1 MIFVIKVGI
10 LFLND
15 LELIMRFKKISCLLL
30 PPLFIFS
37 TSIYAGNTSKEQEI
51 KKLVDQNF
59 KPLLDKYNVP
69 GMAVGVIQN
78 NKKYEMYYGLQSVQ
92 DKKAVNS
99 STIFELGSVSKLFTA
114 TAGGYAKTKGTISFK
129 DTPGKYWK
137 ELKNTPID
145 QVNLLQLATYT
156 SGNLGLQFPDEVQT
170 DQQVLTFFKDWKPK
184 NSIGEYRQYSN
195 PSIGLFGKVVALSM
209 NKPFD
214 QVLEKT
220 IFPDLGLKHSYVNVP
235 KTQMQNYAFGYN
247 QENQPIR
254 VNPGPLD
261 APAYGVKSTL
271 PDMLKF
277 INANLNT
284 QKYPKDIQRAINET
298 HQGFYQVG
306 TMYQALGWE
315 EFSYPAPLQ
324 TLLDSN
330 SEQIVMKPNKVTAIS
345 KEPSVKMFHKTG
357 STNGFGTYVV
367 FIPKENI
374 GLVMLTNK
382 RIPNEERIKAAYA
395 VLNAIK
401 K

>member
-1 MIFVIKVGI
+1 
-10 LFLND
+10 
-15 LELIMRFKKISCLLL
+15 MRFKKISCLLL
-30 PPLFIFS
+30 SPLFIFS
-37 TSIYAGNTSKEQEI
+37 TSIYAGNTPKDQEI

-59 KPLLDKYNVP
+59 KPLLEKYDVP

-114 TAGGYAKTKGTISFK
+114 TAGGYAKNKGKISFDDK
-129 DTPGKYWK
+129 PGKYWK

-156 SGNLGLQFPDEVQT
+156 SGNLALQFPDEVKT

-220 IFPDLGLKHSYVNVP
+220 IFPELGLKYSYVNVP
-235 KTQMQNYAFGYN
+235 KTQIQNYAFGYN

-277 INANLNT
+277 IHANLNP
-284 QKYPKDIQRAINET
+284 QKYPADIQRAINET
-298 HQGFYQVG
+298 HQGFYQVN

-315 EFSYPAPLQ
+315 EFSYPATLQ

-345 KEPSVKMFHKTG
+345 KEPSVKMYHKTG

>member
-1 MIFVIKVGI
+1 
-10 LFLND
+10 
-15 LELIMRFKKISCLLL
+15 MRFKKISCLLL
-30 PPLFIFS
+30 SPLFIFS
-37 TSIYAGNTSKEQEI
+37 TSIYAGNTPKDQEI

-59 KPLLDKYNVP
+59 KPLLEKYDVP

-114 TAGGYAKTKGTISFK
+114 TAGGYAKNKGKISFD

-156 SGNLGLQFPDEVQT
+156 SGNLALQFPDEVKT

-220 IFPDLGLKHSYVNVP
+220 IFPALGLKHSYVNVP

-261 APAYGVKSTL
+261 APAYSVKSTL
-271 PDMLKF
+271 PDMLSF
-277 INANLNT
+277 IHANLNP
-284 QKYPKDIQRAINET
+284 QKYPADIQRAINET
-298 HQGFYQVG
+298 HQGRYQVN

-315 EFSYPAPLQ
+315 EFSYPATLQ

-330 SEQIVMKPNKVTAIS
+330 SEQIVMKPNKVIAIS
-345 KEPSVKMFHKTG
+345 KEPSVKMYHKTG
-357 STNGFGTYVV
+357 STTGFGTYVV

>member
-1 MIFVIKVGI
+1 
-10 LFLND
+10 
-15 LELIMRFKKISCLLL
+15 MRFKKISCLLL
-30 PPLFIFS
+30 SPLFIFS
-37 TSIYAGNTSKEQEI
+37 TSIYAGNTPKDQEI

-59 KPLLDKYNVP
+59 KPLLEKYDVP

-114 TAGGYAKTKGTISFK
+114 TAGGYAKNKGKISFEDK
-129 DTPGKYWK
+129 PGKYWK

-156 SGNLGLQFPDEVQT
+156 SGNLALQFPDEVQT
-170 DQQVLTFFKDWKPK
+170 DQQVLTFFKDWQPK
-184 NSIGEYRQYSN
+184 NPIGEYRQYSN

-220 IFPDLGLKHSYVNVP
+220 IFPALGLKHSYVNVP

-271 PDMLKF
+271 PDMLSF
-277 INANLNT
+277 IHANLNP
-284 QKYPKDIQRAINET
+284 QKYPADIQRAINET
-298 HQGFYQVG
+298 HQGRYQVN

-315 EFSYPAPLQ
+315 EFSYPVTLQ

-345 KEPSVKMFHKTG
+345 KEPSVKMYHKTG

-395 VLNAIK
+395 VLSAIK

>member
-1 MIFVIKVGI
+1 
-10 LFLND
+10 
-15 LELIMRFKKISCLLL
+15 MRFNKISCLLL
-30 PPLFIFS
+30 SPLFIFN
-37 TSIYAGNTSKEQEI
+37 TSIYAGNTPKEQEI

-59 KPLLDKYNVP
+59 KPLLEKYDVP
-69 GMAVGVIQN
+69 GMAVGIIQN
-78 NKKYEMYYGLQSVQ
+78 NKKYETYYGLQSVQ

-99 STIFELGSVSKLFTA
+99 NTIFELGSVSKLFTA

-195 PSIGLFGKVVALSM
+195 PSIGLFGKIVALSM
-209 NKPFD
+209 NKPFG

-220 IFPDLGLKHSYVNVP
+220 IFPDLGLKQSYVNVP

-271 PDMLKF
+271 PDMLSF
-277 INANLNT
+277 VNANLNP
-284 QKYPKDIQRAINET
+284 QKYPADIQRAINET

-345 KEPSVKMFHKTG
+345 REPSVKMFHKTG

>member
-1 MIFVIKVGI
+1 
-10 LFLND
+10 
-15 LELIMRFKKISCLLL
+15 MRFKKISCLLL
-30 PPLFIFS
+30 SPLFIFS
-37 TSIYAGNTSKEQEI
+37 TSIYAGNTPKDQEI

-59 KPLLDKYNVP
+59 KPLLEKYDVP

-114 TAGGYAKTKGTISFK
+114 TAGGYAKNKGKISFDDK
-129 DTPGKYWK
+129 PGKYWK

-156 SGNLGLQFPDEVQT
+156 SGNLALQFPDEVQT
-170 DQQVLTFFKDWKPK
+170 DQQVLTFFKDWQPK
-184 NSIGEYRQYSN
+184 NPIGEYRQYSN

-214 QVLEKT
+214 QVLEET
-220 IFPDLGLKHSYVNVP
+220 IFPALGLKHSYVNVP

-271 PDMLKF
+271 PDMLSF
-277 INANLNT
+277 IHANLNP
-284 QKYPKDIQRAINET
+284 QKYPADIQRVINET
-298 HQGFYQVG
+298 HQGFYQVN

-315 EFSYPAPLQ
+315 EFSYPATLQ

-345 KEPSVKMFHKTG
+345 KEPSVKMYHKTG

>member
-1 MIFVIKVGI
+1 MQ
-10 LFLND
+10 
-15 LELIMRFKKISCLLL
+15 FKKISCLLL
-30 PPLFIFS
+30 SPLFIFS
-37 TSIYAGNTSKEQEI
+37 TSIYADNTPKDQEI

-59 KPLLDKYNVP
+59 KPLLEKYDVP

-92 DKKAVNS
+92 DKKAVNR

-114 TAGGYAKTKGTISFK
+114 TAGGYAKNKGKISFD

-156 SGNLGLQFPDEVQT
+156 SGNLALQFPDEVQT
-170 DQQVLTFFKDWKPK
+170 DQQVLTFFKDWQPK
-184 NSIGEYRQYSN
+184 NPIGEYRQYSN

-220 IFPDLGLKHSYVNVP
+220 IFPALGLKHSYVNVP

-271 PDMLKF
+271 PDMLSF
-277 INANLNT
+277 IHANLNP
-284 QKYPKDIQRAINET
+284 QKYPADIQRAINET
-298 HQGFYQVG
+298 HQGFYQVN

-315 EFSYPAPLQ
+315 EFSYPATLQ

-345 KEPSVKMFHKTG
+345 KEPSVKMYHKTG

>member
-1 MIFVIKVGI
+1 
-10 LFLND
+10 
-15 LELIMRFKKISCLLL
+15 MRFKKISCLLFS
-30 PPLFIFS
+30 PLFIFS
-37 TSIYAGNTSKEQEI
+37 TSIYAGNTPKDREI

-59 KPLLDKYNVP
+59 KPLLDKYDVP

-78 NKKYEMYYGLQSVQ
+78 NKKYETYYGLQSVQ
-92 DKKAVNS
+92 DKKSVSS

-114 TAGGYAKTKGTISFK
+114 TAGGYAKNKGKISFD

-156 SGNLGLQFPDEVQT
+156 SGNLALQFPDEVQT
-170 DQQVLTFFKDWKPK
+170 DQQVLTFFKEWKPK
-184 NSIGEYRQYSN
+184 NPIGEYRQYSN

-220 IFPDLGLKHSYVNVP
+220 IFPGLGLKHSYVNVP

-271 PDMLKF
+271 PDMLSF
-277 INANLNT
+277 INANINP
-284 QKYPKDIQRAINET
+284 QKYPKDTQRAINET

-357 STNGFGTYVV
+357 STNGFGSYVV

>member
-1 MIFVIKVGI
+1 
-10 LFLND
+10 
-15 LELIMRFKKISCLLL
+15 MRFKKISCLLL
-30 PPLFIFS
+30 SPLFIFS
-37 TSIYAGNTSKEQEI
+37 TSIYAGNTPKDQEI

-59 KPLLDKYNVP
+59 KPLLEKYDVP

-114 TAGGYAKTKGTISFK
+114 TAGAYAKNKGKISFN

-137 ELKNTPID
+137 ELKNTPFD

-156 SGNLGLQFPDEVQT
+156 SGNLALQFPDEVKT

-184 NSIGEYRQYSN
+184 NPIGEYRQYSN

-209 NKPFD
+209 NKSFD

-220 IFPDLGLKHSYVNVP
+220 IFPALGLKHSYVNVP

-271 PDMLKF
+271 PDMLSF
-277 INANLNT
+277 IHANLNP
-284 QKYPKDIQRAINET
+284 QKYPADIQRAINET
-298 HQGFYQVG
+298 HQGRYQVN

-345 KEPSVKMFHKTG
+345 KEPSVKMYHKTG

>member
-1 MIFVIKVGI
+1 
-10 LFLND
+10 
-15 LELIMRFKKISCLLL
+15 MRFKKISCLLL
-30 PPLFIFS
+30 SPLFIFS
-37 TSIYAGNTSKEQEI
+37 TSIYAGNTPKDQEI

-59 KPLLDKYNVP
+59 KPLLEKYDVP
-69 GMAVGVIQN
+69 GNRVGVIQN

-114 TAGGYAKTKGTISFK
+114 TAGGYAKNKGKISFD

-156 SGNLGLQFPDEVQT
+156 SGNLALQFPDEVKT

-220 IFPDLGLKHSYVNVP
+220 IFPALGLKHSYVNVP

-261 APAYGVKSTL
+261 APAYSVKSTL
-271 PDMLKF
+271 PDMLSF
-277 INANLNT
+277 IHANLNP
-284 QKYPKDIQRAINET
+284 QKYPADIQRAINET
-298 HQGFYQVG
+298 HQGRYQVN

-315 EFSYPAPLQ
+315 EFSYPATLQ

-345 KEPSVKMFHKTG
+345 KEPSVKMYHKTG
-357 STNGFGTYVV
+357 STTGFGTYVV

>member
-1 MIFVIKVGI
+1 MQ
-10 LFLND
+10 
-15 LELIMRFKKISCLLL
+15 FKKISCLLL
-30 PPLFIFS
+30 SPLFIFS
-37 TSIYAGNTSKEQEI
+37 TSIYADNTPKDQEI

-59 KPLLDKYNVP
+59 KPLLEKYDVP

-92 DKKAVNS
+92 DKKAVNR

-114 TAGGYAKTKGTISFK
+114 TAGGYAKNKGKISFD

-156 SGNLGLQFPDEVQT
+156 SGNLALQFPDEVQT

-184 NSIGEYRQYSN
+184 NPIGEYRQYSN

-220 IFPDLGLKHSYVNVP
+220 IFPALGLKHSYVNVP

-261 APAYGVKSTL
+261 APAYGVPAYGVKSTL
-271 PDMLKF
+271 PDMLSF
-277 INANLNT
+277 IHANLNP
-284 QKYPKDIQRAINET
+284 QKYPADIQRAINET
-298 HQGFYQVG
+298 HQGFYQVN

-315 EFSYPAPLQ
+315 EFSYPATLQ

-345 KEPSVKMFHKTG
+345 KEPSVKMYHKTG

-395 VLNAIK
+395 VLDAIK

>member
-1 MIFVIKVGI
+1 
-10 LFLND
+10 
-15 LELIMRFKKISCLLL
+15 MRFKKISCLLL
-30 PPLFIFS
+30 SPLFIFS
-37 TSIYAGNTSKEQEI
+37 TSIYAGNTPKDQEI

-59 KPLLDKYNVP
+59 KPLLEKYDVP

-114 TAGGYAKTKGTISFK
+114 TAGAYAKNKGKISFN

-156 SGNLGLQFPDEVQT
+156 SGNLALQFPDEVKT

-184 NSIGEYRQYSN
+184 NPIGEYRQYSN

-209 NKPFD
+209 NKSFD

-220 IFPDLGLKHSYVNVP
+220 IFPAIGLKHSYVNVP

-271 PDMLKF
+271 PDMLSF
-277 INANLNT
+277 IHANLNP
-284 QKYPKDIQRAINET
+284 QKYPADIQRAINET
-298 HQGFYQVG
+298 HQGRYQVN

-345 KEPSVKMFHKTG
+345 KEPSVKMYHKTG

>member
-1 MIFVIKVGI
+1 
-10 LFLND
+10 
-15 LELIMRFKKISCLLL
+15 MRFNKISCLLL
-30 PPLFIFS
+30 SPLFIFN
-37 TSIYAGNTSKEQEI
+37 TSIYAGNTPKEQEI

-59 KPLLDKYNVP
+59 KPLLEKYDVP

-78 NKKYEMYYGLQSVQ
+78 NKKYETYYGLQSVQ

-271 PDMLKF
+271 PDMLSF
-277 INANLNT
+277 VNANLNP
-284 QKYPKDIQRAINET
+284 QKYPADIQRAINET

>member
-1 MIFVIKVGI
+1 
-10 LFLND
+10 
-15 LELIMRFKKISCLLL
+15 MRFKKISCLLL
-30 PPLFIFS
+30 SPLFIFS
-37 TSIYAGNTSKEQEI
+37 TSIYAGNTPKDQEI

-59 KPLLDKYNVP
+59 KPLLEKYDVP

-114 TAGGYAKTKGTISFK
+114 TAGGYAKNKGKISFD

-156 SGNLGLQFPDEVQT
+156 SGNLALQFPDEVKT

-184 NSIGEYRQYSN
+184 NSIGEYLQYSN

-220 IFPDLGLKHSYVNVP
+220 IFPALGLKHSYVNVP

-261 APAYGVKSTL
+261 APAYSVKSTL
-271 PDMLKF
+271 PDMLSF
-277 INANLNT
+277 IHANLNP
-284 QKYPKDIQRAINET
+284 QKYPADIQRAINET
-298 HQGFYQVG
+298 HQGRYQVN

-315 EFSYPAPLQ
+315 EFSYPATLQ

-345 KEPSVKMFHKTG
+345 KEPSVKMYHKTG
-357 STNGFGTYVV
+357 STTGFGTYVV

-382 RIPNEERIKAAYA
+382 RIPIEERIKAAYA

>member
-1 MIFVIKVGI
+1 
-10 LFLND
+10 
-15 LELIMRFKKISCLLL
+15 MRFKKISCLLL
-30 PPLFIFS
+30 SPLFIFS
-37 TSIYAGNTSKEQEI
+37 TSIYADNTPKDQEI

-59 KPLLDKYNVP
+59 KPLLDKYDVP

-92 DKKAVNS
+92 DKKTVNS

-114 TAGGYAKTKGTISFK
+114 TAGAYAKNKGKISFD

-145 QVNLLQLATYT
+145 QVNLLLLATYT
-156 SGNLGLQFPDEVQT
+156 SGNLALQFPDEVQT

-184 NSIGEYRQYSN
+184 NPIGEYRQYSN

-214 QVLEKT
+214 QALEKT
-220 IFPDLGLKHSYVNVP
+220 IFPGLGLKHSYVNVP

-277 INANLNT
+277 IHANLNP
-284 QKYPKDIQRAINET
+284 QKYPADIQRAINET
-298 HQGFYQVG
+298 HQGRYQVN

-315 EFSYPAPLQ
+315 EFSYPATLQ

-345 KEPSVKMFHKTG
+345 KEPSVKMYHKTG

>member
-1 MIFVIKVGI
+1 
-10 LFLND
+10 
-15 LELIMRFKKISCLLL
+15 
-30 PPLFIFS
+30 
-37 TSIYAGNTSKEQEI
+37 
-51 KKLVDQNF
+51 KLVDQNF
-59 KPLLDKYNVP
+59 KPLLEKYDVP

-114 TAGGYAKTKGTISFK
+114 TAGGYAKNKGKISFD

-156 SGNLGLQFPDEVQT
+156 SGNLALQFPDEVKT

-220 IFPDLGLKHSYVNVP
+220 IFPALGLKHSYVNVP

-261 APAYGVKSTL
+261 APAYDAPAYGVKSTL
-271 PDMLKF
+271 PDMLSF
-277 INANLNT
+277 IHANLNP
-284 QKYPKDIQRAINET
+284 QKYPADIQRAINET
-298 HQGFYQVG
+298 HQGRYQVN

-315 EFSYPAPLQ
+315 EFSYPATLQ

-345 KEPSVKMFHKTG
+345 KEPSVKMYHKTG
-357 STNGFGTYVV
+357 STTGFGTYVV

>member
-1 MIFVIKVGI
+1 
-10 LFLND
+10 
-15 LELIMRFKKISCLLL
+15 MRFKKISCLLL
-30 PPLFIFS
+30 SPLFIFS
-37 TSIYAGNTSKEQEI
+37 TSIYAGNTPKDQEI

-59 KPLLDKYNVP
+59 KPLLEKYDVRP
-69 GMAVGVIQN
+69 MAVGVIQN

-114 TAGGYAKTKGTISFK
+114 TAGGYAKNKGKISFD

-156 SGNLGLQFPDEVQT
+156 SGNLALQFPDEVKT

-220 IFPDLGLKHSYVNVP
+220 IFPALGLKHSYVNVP

-261 APAYGVKSTL
+261 APAYSVKSTL
-271 PDMLKF
+271 PDMLSF
-277 INANLNT
+277 IHANLNP
-284 QKYPKDIQRAINET
+284 QKYPADIQRAINET
-298 HQGFYQVG
+298 HQGRYQVN

-315 EFSYPAPLQ
+315 EFSYPATLQ

-345 KEPSVKMFHKTG
+345 KEPSVKMYHKTG
-357 STNGFGTYVV
+357 STTGFGTYVV

>member
-1 MIFVIKVGI
+1 MQ
-10 LFLND
+10 
-15 LELIMRFKKISCLLL
+15 FKKISCLLL

-37 TSIYAGNTSKEQEI
+37 SSIYAGNTPKEQEI

-59 KPLLDKYNVP
+59 KPLLEKYDVP

-78 NKKYEMYYGLQSVQ
+78 NKKYEMYYGLQSIQ

-114 TAGGYAKTKGTISFK
+114 TAGGYAKTKGTISFD

-156 SGNLGLQFPDEVQT
+156 SGNLALQFPDEVKT
-170 DQQVLTFFKDWKPK
+170 DQQVLTFFKEWKPK

-271 PDMLKF
+271 PDMLSF
-277 INANLNT
+277 INANLNP
-284 QKYPKDIQRAINET
+284 QKYPADIQRAINET

>member
-1 MIFVIKVGI
+1 
-10 LFLND
+10 
-15 LELIMRFKKISCLLL
+15 MRFKKISCLLL
-30 PPLFIFS
+30 SPLFIFS
-37 TSIYAGNTSKEQEI
+37 TSIYAGNTPKDQEI

-59 KPLLDKYNVP
+59 KPLLEKYDVP

-78 NKKYEMYYGLQSVQ
+78 NKKYEMFYGLQSVQ

-114 TAGGYAKTKGTISFK
+114 TAGGYAKNKGKISFD

-156 SGNLGLQFPDEVQT
+156 SGNLALQFPDEVKT

-220 IFPDLGLKHSYVNVP
+220 IFPALGLKHSYVNVP

-261 APAYGVKSTL
+261 APAYSVKSTL
-271 PDMLKF
+271 PDMLSF
-277 INANLNT
+277 IHANLNP
-284 QKYPKDIQRAINET
+284 QKYPADIQRAINET
-298 HQGFYQVG
+298 HQGRYQVN

-315 EFSYPAPLQ
+315 EFSYPATLQ

-345 KEPSVKMFHKTG
+345 KEPSVKMYHKTG
-357 STNGFGTYVV
+357 STTGFGTYVV

>member
-1 MIFVIKVGI
+1 
-10 LFLND
+10 
-15 LELIMRFKKISCLLL
+15 MRFKKISCLLL
-30 PPLFIFS
+30 SPLFIFS
-37 TSIYAGNTSKEQEI
+37 TSIYAGNTPKDQEI

-59 KPLLDKYNVP
+59 KPLLEKYDVP

-114 TAGGYAKTKGTISFK
+114 TAGGYAKNKGKISFDDK
-129 DTPGKYWK
+129 PGKYWK

-156 SGNLGLQFPDEVQT
+156 SGNLALQFPDEVQT
-170 DQQVLTFFKDWKPK
+170 DQQVLTFFKDWQPK
-184 NSIGEYRQYSN
+184 NPIGEYRQYSN

-214 QVLEKT
+214 QVLEET
-220 IFPDLGLKHSYVNVP
+220 IFPALGLKHSYVNVP

-271 PDMLKF
+271 PDMLSF
-277 INANLNT
+277 IHANLNPE
-284 QKYPKDIQRAINET
+284 KYPADIQKAINET
-298 HQGFYQVG
+298 HQGRYQVN

-315 EFSYPAPLQ
+315 EFSYPATLQ

-345 KEPSVKMFHKTG
+345 KEPSVKMYHKTG

-395 VLNAIK
+395 VLSAIK

>member
-1 MIFVIKVGI
+1 
-10 LFLND
+10 
-15 LELIMRFKKISCLLL
+15 MRFKKISCLLL
-30 PPLFIFS
+30 SPLFIFS
-37 TSIYAGNTSKEQEI
+37 TSIYAGNTPKDQEI

-59 KPLLDKYNVP
+59 KPLLEKYDVP

-114 TAGGYAKTKGTISFK
+114 TAGGYAKNKGKISFD

-156 SGNLGLQFPDEVQT
+156 SGNLALQFPDEVKT

-220 IFPDLGLKHSYVNVP
+220 IFPALGLKHSYVNVP

-271 PDMLKF
+271 PDMLSF
-277 INANLNT
+277 IHANLNP
-284 QKYPKDIQRAINET
+284 QKYPADIQRAINET
-298 HQGFYQVG
+298 HQGRYQVN

-315 EFSYPAPLQ
+315 EFSYPATLQ

-345 KEPSVKMFHKTG
+345 KEPSVKMYHKTG

-374 GLVMLTNK
+374 CLVMLTNK

>member
-1 MIFVIKVGI
+1 
-10 LFLND
+10 
-15 LELIMRFKKISCLLL
+15 MRFQKISCLLL
-30 PPLFIFS
+30 SPLFIFS
-37 TSIYAGNTSKEQEI
+37 TSIYAGNTLKEQEI

-59 KPLLDKYNVP
+59 KPLLEKYNVP
-69 GMAVGVIQN
+69 GMAVGIIQN
-78 NKKYEMYYGLQSVQ
+78 NKKYETYYGLQSVQ

-114 TAGGYAKTKGTISFK
+114 TAGGYAKTKGTLSFE

-156 SGNLGLQFPDEVQT
+156 SGNLALQFPDEVKT
-170 DQQVLTFFKDWKPK
+170 DQQVLTFFKEWKPK
-184 NSIGEYRQYSN
+184 NPIGEYRQYSN

-235 KTQMQNYAFGYN
+235 KLQMQNYAFGYN

-271 PDMLKF
+271 PDMLSF
-277 INANLNT
+277 INANLNP
-284 QKYPKDIQRAINET
+284 QKYPADIQRAINET

>member
-1 MIFVIKVGI
+1 
-10 LFLND
+10 
-15 LELIMRFKKISCLLL
+15 MRFKKISCLLL
-30 PPLFIFS
+30 SPLFIFS
-37 TSIYAGNTSKEQEI
+37 TSIYAGNTPKDQEI

-59 KPLLDKYNVP
+59 KPLLEKYDVP

-114 TAGGYAKTKGTISFK
+114 TAGGYAKNKGKISFD

-156 SGNLGLQFPDEVQT
+156 SGNLALQFPDEVKT

-220 IFPDLGLKHSYVNVP
+220 IFPALGLKHSYVNVP

-261 APAYGVKSTL
+261 APAYSVKSTL
-271 PDMLKF
+271 PDMLSF
-277 INANLNT
+277 IHANLNP
-284 QKYPKDIQRAINET
+284 QKYPADIQRAINET
-298 HQGFYQVG
+298 HQGRYQVN

-315 EFSYPAPLQ
+315 EFSYPATLQ

-345 KEPSVKMFHKTG
+345 KEPSVKMYHKTG
-357 STNGFGTYVV
+357 STTGFGTYVV

-374 GLVMLTNK
+374 GLVMLSNK

>member
-1 MIFVIKVGI
+1 
-10 LFLND
+10 
-15 LELIMRFKKISCLLL
+15 MRFKKISCLLL
-30 PPLFIFS
+30 SPLFIFS
-37 TSIYAGNTSKEQEI
+37 TSIYAGNTPKDQEI

-59 KPLLDKYNVP
+59 KPLLEKYDVP

-114 TAGGYAKTKGTISFK
+114 TAGGYAKNKGKISFD

-156 SGNLGLQFPDEVQT
+156 SGNLALQFPDEVKT

-220 IFPDLGLKHSYVNVP
+220 IFPALGLKHSYVNVP

-261 APAYGVKSTL
+261 APAYSVKSTL
-271 PDMLKF
+271 PDMLSF
-277 INANLNT
+277 IHANLNP
-284 QKYPKDIQRAINET
+284 QKYPADIQRAINET
-298 HQGFYQVG
+298 HQGRYQVN

-315 EFSYPAPLQ
+315 EFSYPATLQ

-345 KEPSVKMFHKTG
+345 KEPAVKMYHKTG
-357 STNGFGTYVV
+357 STTGFGTYVV

>member
-1 MIFVIKVGI
+1 
-10 LFLND
+10 
-15 LELIMRFKKISCLLL
+15 MRFKKISCLLL
-30 PPLFIFS
+30 SPLFIFS
-37 TSIYAGNTSKEQEI
+37 TSIYAGNTPKDQEI

-59 KPLLDKYNVP
+59 KPLLEKYDVP

-114 TAGGYAKTKGTISFK
+114 TAGGYAKNKGKISFD

-156 SGNLGLQFPDEVQT
+156 SGNLALQFPDEVKT

-195 PSIGLFGKVVALSM
+195 PSIGLFGKVVAFSM

-220 IFPDLGLKHSYVNVP
+220 IFPALGLKHSYVNVP

-261 APAYGVKSTL
+261 ALAYGVKSTL
-271 PDMLKF
+271 PDMLSF
-277 INANLNT
+277 IHANLNP
-284 QKYPKDIQRAINET
+284 QKYPADIQRAINET
-298 HQGFYQVG
+298 HQGRYQVN

-315 EFSYPAPLQ
+315 EFSYPATLQ

-345 KEPSVKMFHKTG
+345 KEPSVKMYHKTG
-357 STNGFGTYVV
+357 STTGFGTYVV

>member
-1 MIFVIKVGI
+1 
-10 LFLND
+10 
-15 LELIMRFKKISCLLL
+15 MRFKKISCLLL
-30 PPLFIFS
+30 SPLFIFS
-37 TSIYAGNTSKEQEI
+37 TSIYADNTPKDQEI

-59 KPLLDKYNVP
+59 KPLLDKYDVP

-78 NKKYEMYYGLQSVQ
+78 NKKYETYYGLQSVQ
-92 DKKAVNS
+92 DKKSVSS

-114 TAGGYAKTKGTISFK
+114 TAGGYAKNKGKISFD

-156 SGNLGLQFPDEVQT
+156 SGNLALQFPDEVQT
-170 DQQVLTFFKDWKPK
+170 DQQVLTFFKEWKPK
-184 NSIGEYRQYSN
+184 NPIGEYRQYSN

-220 IFPDLGLKHSYVNVP
+220 IFPGLGLKHSYVNVP

-271 PDMLKF
+271 PDMLSF
-277 INANLNT
+277 INANINP
-284 QKYPKDIQRAINET
+284 QKYPADIQRAINET

-345 KEPSVKMFHKTG
+345 KEPSIKMFHKTG

>member
-1 MIFVIKVGI
+1 
-10 LFLND
+10 
-15 LELIMRFKKISCLLL
+15 MRFNKISCLLL
-30 PPLFIFS
+30 SPLFIFN
-37 TSIYAGNTSKEQEI
+37 TSIYAGNTPKEQEI

-59 KPLLDKYNVP
+59 KPLLEKYNVP

-78 NKKYEMYYGLQSVQ
+78 NKKYETYYGLQSVQ

-99 STIFELGSVSKLFTA
+99 NTIFELGSVSKLFTA

-129 DTPGKYWK
+129 DTAGKYWK

-271 PDMLKF
+271 PDMLSF
-277 INANLNT
+277 VNANLNPL
-284 QKYPKDIQRAINET
+284 KYPKDIQRAINET

-345 KEPSVKMFHKTG
+345 KEPSVKIFHKTG

>member
-1 MIFVIKVGI
+1 MQ
-10 LFLND
+10 
-15 LELIMRFKKISCLLL
+15 FKKISCLLL

-37 TSIYAGNTSKEQEI
+37 TSIYAGNTPKEQEI
-51 KKLVDQNF
+51 KKLIDQNF
-59 KPLLDKYNVP
+59 KPLLDKYDVP

-114 TAGGYAKTKGTISFK
+114 TAGGYAKTKGTLSFD

-137 ELKNTPID
+137 ELKNTSID

-156 SGNLGLQFPDEVQT
+156 SGNLALQFPDEVKT

-184 NSIGEYRQYSN
+184 NPIGEYRQYSN

-214 QVLEKT
+214 QVLENT
-220 IFPDLGLKHSYVNVP
+220 IFPELGLKHSYVNVP

-277 INANLNT
+277 INANLNP
-284 QKYPKDIQRAINET
+284 QKYTADIQRAINET
-298 HQGFYQVG
+298 HQAFYQVG

>member
-1 MIFVIKVGI
+1 
-10 LFLND
+10 
-15 LELIMRFKKISCLLL
+15 MRFKKISCLLL
-30 PPLFIFS
+30 SPLFIFS
-37 TSIYAGNTSKEQEI
+37 TSIYAGNTPKDQEI

-59 KPLLDKYNVP
+59 KPLLEKYDVP

-114 TAGGYAKTKGTISFK
+114 TAGGYAKNKGKISFD

-156 SGNLGLQFPDEVQT
+156 SGNLALQFPDEVKT

-220 IFPDLGLKHSYVNVP
+220 IFPALGLKHSYVNVP

-261 APAYGVKSTL
+261 APAYSVKSTL
-271 PDMLKF
+271 PDMLSF
-277 INANLNT
+277 IHANLNP
-284 QKYPKDIQRAINET
+284 QKYPADIQRAINET
-298 HQGFYQVG
+298 HQGRYQVN

-315 EFSYPAPLQ
+315 EFSYPATLQ

-345 KEPSVKMFHKTG
+345 KEPSVKMYHKTG
-357 STNGFGTYVV
+357 STTGFGTYVV
-367 FIPKENI
+367 FIPKEKI

>member
-1 MIFVIKVGI
+1 
-10 LFLND
+10 
-15 LELIMRFKKISCLLL
+15 MRFKKISCLLL
-30 PPLFIFS
+30 SPLFIFS
-37 TSIYAGNTSKEQEI
+37 TSIYADNTPKDQEI

-59 KPLLDKYNVP
+59 KPLLEKYDVP

-99 STIFELGSVSKLFTA
+99 NTIFELGSVSKLFTA
-114 TAGGYAKTKGTISFK
+114 TAGGYAKNKGKISFD

-156 SGNLGLQFPDEVQT
+156 SGNLALQFPDEVQT

-184 NSIGEYRQYSN
+184 NPIGEYRQYSN

-220 IFPDLGLKHSYVNVP
+220 IFPALGLKHSYVNVP

-271 PDMLKF
+271 PDMLSF
-277 INANLNT
+277 IHANLNP
-284 QKYPKDIQRAINET
+284 QKYPTDIQRAINET
-298 HQGFYQVG
+298 HQGRYQVN

-315 EFSYPAPLQ
+315 EFSYPATLQ

-345 KEPSVKMFHKTG
+345 KEPSVKMYHKTG

-382 RIPNEERIKAAYA
+382 RIPNEERIKAAYV
-395 VLNAIK
+395 VLDAIK

>member
-1 MIFVIKVGI
+1 
-10 LFLND
+10 
-15 LELIMRFKKISCLLL
+15 MRFKKISCLLL
-30 PPLFIFS
+30 SPLFIFS
-37 TSIYAGNTSKEQEI
+37 TSIYADNTPKDQEI

-59 KPLLDKYNVP
+59 KPLLEKYDVP

-114 TAGGYAKTKGTISFK
+114 TAGGYAKNKGKISFD

-156 SGNLGLQFPDEVQT
+156 SGNLALQFPDEVQT
-170 DQQVLTFFKDWKPK
+170 DQQVLTFFKDWQPK
-184 NSIGEYRQYSN
+184 NPIGEYRQYSN

-220 IFPDLGLKHSYVNVP
+220 IFPALGLKHSYVNVP

-261 APAYGVKSTL
+261 APAYGVPAYGVKSTL
-271 PDMLKF
+271 PDMLSF
-277 INANLNT
+277 IHANLNP
-284 QKYPKDIQRAINET
+284 QKYPADIQRAINET
-298 HQGFYQVG
+298 HQGFYQVN

-315 EFSYPAPLQ
+315 EFSYPATLQ

-345 KEPSVKMFHKTG
+345 KEPSVKMYHKTG
-357 STNGFGTYVV
+357 STTGFGTYVV

-401 K
+401 E

>member
-1 MIFVIKVGI
+1 
-10 LFLND
+10 
-15 LELIMRFKKISCLLL
+15 RFKKISCLLL
-30 PPLFIFS
+30 SPLFIFS
-37 TSIYAGNTSKEQEI
+37 TSIYAGNTPKDQEI

-59 KPLLDKYNVP
+59 KPLLEKYDVP

-114 TAGGYAKTKGTISFK
+114 TAGGYAKNKGKISFD

-156 SGNLGLQFPDEVQT
+156 SGNLALQFPDEVKT

-220 IFPDLGLKHSYVNVP
+220 IFPALGLKHSYVNVP

-261 APAYGVKSTL
+261 APAYSVKSTL
-271 PDMLKF
+271 PDMLSF
-277 INANLNT
+277 IHANLNP
-284 QKYPKDIQRAINET
+284 QKYPADIQRAINET
-298 HQGFYQVG
+298 HQGRYQVN

-315 EFSYPAPLQ
+315 EFSYPATLQ

-345 KEPSVKMFHKTG
+345 KEPSVKMYHKTG
-357 STNGFGTYVV
+357 STTGFGTYVV

>member
-1 MIFVIKVGI
+1 
-10 LFLND
+10 
-15 LELIMRFKKISCLLL
+15 MRFKKISSLLL
-30 PPLFIFS
+30 SPLFIFS
-37 TSIYAGNTSKEQEI
+37 TSIYAGNTPKDQEI

-59 KPLLDKYNVP
+59 KPLLEKYDVP

-114 TAGGYAKTKGTISFK
+114 TAGGYAKNKGKISFD

-156 SGNLGLQFPDEVQT
+156 SGNLALQFPDEVKT

-220 IFPDLGLKHSYVNVP
+220 IFPALGLKHSYVNVP

-271 PDMLKF
+271 PDMLSF
-277 INANLNT
+277 IHANLNP
-284 QKYPKDIQRAINET
+284 QKYPADIQRAINET
-298 HQGFYQVG
+298 HQGRYQVN

-315 EFSYPAPLQ
+315 EFSYPATLQ

-330 SEQIVMKPNKVTAIS
+330 SEQIVMKPKKPNKVTAIS
-345 KEPSVKMFHKTG
+345 KEPSVKMYHKTG
-357 STNGFGTYVV
+357 STTGFGTYVV

>member
-1 MIFVIKVGI
+1 
-10 LFLND
+10 
-15 LELIMRFKKISCLLL
+15 MRFKKISCLLL

-37 TSIYAGNTSKEQEI
+37 TSIYAGNTPKDQEI

-59 KPLLDKYNVP
+59 KPLLEKYDVP

-114 TAGGYAKTKGTISFK
+114 TAGGYAKNKGKISFD

-156 SGNLGLQFPDEVQT
+156 SGNLALQFPDEVQT
-170 DQQVLTFFKDWKPK
+170 DQQVLTFFKDWQPK
-184 NSIGEYRQYSN
+184 NPIGEYRQYSN

-214 QVLEKT
+214 QALEKT
-220 IFPDLGLKHSYVNVP
+220 IFPALGLKHSYVNVP

-271 PDMLKF
+271 PDMLSF
-277 INANLNT
+277 IYANLNP
-284 QKYPKDIQRAINET
+284 QKYPADIQRAINET
-298 HQGFYQVG
+298 HQGRYQVN

-315 EFSYPAPLQ
+315 EFSYPATLQ

-345 KEPSVKMFHKTG
+345 KEPSVKMYHKTG
-357 STNGFGTYVV
+357 STNGFGTYMV

-395 VLNAIK
+395 VLSAIK

>member
-1 MIFVIKVGI
+1 
-10 LFLND
+10 
-15 LELIMRFKKISCLLL
+15 MRFKKISCLLL
-30 PPLFIFS
+30 SPLFIFS
-37 TSIYAGNTSKEQEI
+37 TSIYAGNTPKDQEI

-59 KPLLDKYNVP
+59 KPLLEKYDVP

-114 TAGGYAKTKGTISFK
+114 TAGGYAKNKGKISFD

-156 SGNLGLQFPDEVQT
+156 SGNLALQFPDEVKT

-195 PSIGLFGKVVALSM
+195 PSIGLFGKFVALSM

-220 IFPDLGLKHSYVNVP
+220 IFPALGLKHSYVNVP

-261 APAYGVKSTL
+261 APAYSVKSTL
-271 PDMLKF
+271 PDMLSF
-277 INANLNT
+277 IHANLNP
-284 QKYPKDIQRAINET
+284 QKYPADIQRAINET
-298 HQGFYQVG
+298 HQGRYQVN

-315 EFSYPAPLQ
+315 EFSYPATLQ

-345 KEPSVKMFHKTG
+345 KEPSVKMYHKTG
-357 STNGFGTYVV
+357 STTGFGTYVV

>member
-1 MIFVIKVGI
+1 
-10 LFLND
+10 
-15 LELIMRFKKISCLLL
+15 MRFNKISCLFLS
-30 PPLFIFS
+30 PLFIFN

-59 KPLLDKYNVP
+59 KPLLEKYDVP

-78 NKKYEMYYGLQSVQ
+78 NKKYETYYGLQSVQ

-114 TAGGYAKTKGTISFK
+114 TAGGYAKTKGTIFFK

-184 NSIGEYRQYSN
+184 NTIGEYRQYSN

-271 PDMLKF
+271 PNMLSF
-277 INANLNT
+277 VNANLNP
-284 QKYPKDIQRAINET
+284 QKYPADIQRAINET

>member
-1 MIFVIKVGI
+1 
-10 LFLND
+10 
-15 LELIMRFKKISCLLL
+15 MRFKKISCLLL
-30 PPLFIFS
+30 PPLFIFN
-37 TSIYAGNTSKEQEI
+37 TSIYAGNTPKEPEI

-59 KPLLDKYNVP
+59 KPLLEKYDVP
-69 GMAVGVIQN
+69 GMAVGIIQN
-78 NKKYEMYYGLQSVQ
+78 NKKYETYYGLQSVQ

-114 TAGGYAKTKGTISFK
+114 TAGGYAKNKGKISFD

-156 SGNLGLQFPDEVQT
+156 SGNLALQFPDEVKT
-170 DQQVLTFFKDWKPK
+170 DQQVLTFFKEWKPK

-214 QVLEKT
+214 QVLENT
-220 IFPDLGLKHSYVNVP
+220 VFPELGLKHSYVNVP

-277 INANLNT
+277 INANLNP

-330 SEQIVMKPNKVTAIS
+330 SEQIVMKPNKVTTIS

>member
-1 MIFVIKVGI
+1 
-10 LFLND
+10 
-15 LELIMRFKKISCLLL
+15 MRFKKISCLLL
-30 PPLFIFS
+30 SPLFIFS
-37 TSIYAGNTSKEQEI
+37 TSIYAGNTPKDQEI

-59 KPLLDKYNVP
+59 KPLLEKYDVP

-92 DKKAVNS
+92 DKKAVNR

-114 TAGGYAKTKGTISFK
+114 TAGGYAKNKGKISFD

-156 SGNLGLQFPDEVQT
+156 SGNLALQFPDEVQT
-170 DQQVLTFFKDWKPK
+170 DQQVLTFFKDWQPK
-184 NSIGEYRQYSN
+184 NPIGEYRQYSN

-220 IFPDLGLKHSYVNVP
+220 IFPALGLKHSYVNVP

-261 APAYGVKSTL
+261 APASAYGVKSTL
-271 PDMLKF
+271 PDMLSF
-277 INANLNT
+277 IHANLNP
-284 QKYPKDIQRAINET
+284 QKYPADIQRAINET
-298 HQGFYQVG
+298 HQGFYQVN

-315 EFSYPAPLQ
+315 EFSYPATLQ

-345 KEPSVKMFHKTG
+345 KEPSVKMYHKTG

-395 VLNAIK
+395 VLDAIK

>member
-1 MIFVIKVGI
+1 
-10 LFLND
+10 
-15 LELIMRFKKISCLLL
+15 MRFKKISCLLL
-30 PPLFIFS
+30 SPLFIFS
-37 TSIYAGNTSKEQEI
+37 TSIYAGNTPKDQEI

-59 KPLLDKYNVP
+59 KPLLEKYDVP
-69 GMAVGVIQN
+69 GMAVGIIQN

-114 TAGGYAKTKGTISFK
+114 TAGGYAKNKGKISFDDK
-129 DTPGKYWK
+129 PGKYWK

-156 SGNLGLQFPDEVQT
+156 SGNLALQFPDEVQT

-184 NSIGEYRQYSN
+184 NPIGEYRQYSN

-220 IFPDLGLKHSYVNVP
+220 IFPALGLKHSYVNVP

-271 PDMLKF
+271 PDMLSF
-277 INANLNT
+277 IHANLNP
-284 QKYPKDIQRAINET
+284 QKYPADIQRAINET
-298 HQGFYQVG
+298 HQGRYQVN

-315 EFSYPAPLQ
+315 EFSYPATLQ

-345 KEPSVKMFHKTG
+345 KEPSVKMYHKIG